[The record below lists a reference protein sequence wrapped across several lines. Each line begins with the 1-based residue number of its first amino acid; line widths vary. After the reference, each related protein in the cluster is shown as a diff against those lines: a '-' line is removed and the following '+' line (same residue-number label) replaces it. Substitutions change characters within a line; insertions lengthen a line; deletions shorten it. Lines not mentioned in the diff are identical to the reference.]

1 MKVLFTGS
9 FDPVT
14 TGHLSL
20 ITRAASLF
28 DEVVCTVFNNAEK
41 THFLSAEQ
49 RLLLLRAAVAHLP
62 NVTCDLS
69 CGYVADYAKK
79 NGIHAIIR
87 GIRNG
92 SDLAYEREM
101 ADYNKRRSGVETI
114 LLPAE
119 SGMEEVSSSLLRRL
133 ISEGRSTE
141 GLLPDA
147 ARAVLADLG
156 ISSSAAVK
164 EKI

>member
-28 DEVVCTVFNNAEK
+28 DEVVCTVFNNPEK
-41 THFLSAEQ
+41 THFLMAEK
-49 RLLLLRAAVAHLP
+49 RLLLLKAAVAHLP

-69 CGYVADYAKK
+69 DGYVADYVKA
-79 NGIHAIIR
+79 NGINAIVR
-87 GIRNG
+87 GTRNR

-101 ADYNKRRSGVETI
+101 AEYNKRHSGVETI

-119 SGMEEVSSSLLRRL
+119 SGMEEVSSSLVRRY
-133 ISEGRSTE
+133 IREGKSTE

-147 ARAVLADLG
+147 ARDALSEIKLD
-156 ISSSAAVK
+156 
-164 EKI
+164 

>member
-14 TGHLSL
+14 VGHLSL

-41 THFLSAEQ
+41 THFLSAEK

-69 CGYVADYAKK
+69 DGYVSDYVTN
-79 NGIHAIIR
+79 NGINAIIR

-92 SDLAYEREM
+92 ADLAYEREM
-101 ADYNKRRSGVETI
+101 AEYNMRHSGVETI

-133 ISEGRSTE
+133 IREGKSTE

-147 ARAVLADLG
+147 ARAVLSDIG
-156 ISSSAAVK
+156 ID
-164 EKI
+164 

>member
-41 THFLSAEQ
+41 THFFSAEKRLMLLSAS
-49 RLLLLRAAVAHLP
+49 VAHLP

-69 CGYVADYAKK
+69 CGYVADYVKK
-79 NGIHAIIR
+79 NGINAIIR

-92 SDLAYEREM
+92 ADFAYEREM
-101 ADYNKRRSGVETI
+101 ADYNKRHSGVETI

-119 SGMEEVSSSLLRRL
+119 SGMEDVSSSLLRRL
-133 ISEGRSTE
+133 ISEGRSTG
-141 GLLPDA
+141 GLLPEA
-147 ARAVLADLG
+147 AKALLSDC
-156 ISSSAAVK
+156 
-164 EKI
+164 KIGG